1 MISEGFETDFNKWE
15 LQSVKECEVIGTLLD
30 IRDDEDNLFLKKITE
45 LKKYFSTEPAKF
57 VVLLKQLNETLF
69 TDKISKF
76 EGVKIKHIDDMILTL
91 RKRHRISQYYLNQL
105 KNIYYLKPENFT
117 NVTLPS
123 KLQILEYVNERESKK
138 KEGLEKDLFTTH
150 KKYQGLINGLI
161 AFTNLISWYYR
172 TYEEKPEIM
181 FLWDYSEDKSLQFKE
196 KMKAPFINEFA
207 GVLRNEHDI
216 YRAPKVMYVRP
227 LMIRS
232 VQVVD
237 RIVEYEIPIQ
247 NTHEIQHE
255 KVIENKIILQS
266 THELSI
272 TNTIEKPVEII
283 KEIDVI
289 KEVEVLKEFDKPV
302 PVIKKYK
309 TPAYYV
315 IAGFVVGFCIIGLIT
330 GFLLRL
336 VLLPPGDAELQRI
349 AKEAE
354 GAKLKAIGLQNDAE
368 AAKLKAI
375 TLKNDTESAL
385 KFANEIISDLSNQ
398 LSSLEAKK
406 AELQTE
412 KDGLTVDLE
421 NMTGECDKLT
431 GELNALKVERDSLVT
446 ERDELV
452 TKRDSLTTERDEL
465 QQKLD
470 ESTSANEKLRVE
482 LEKRANI
489 SDKTLAE
496 LTEQIKTQTEKITEL
511 TELLKLKNTDYNE
524 LKASTDAR
532 IAELMQKLLEANK
545 TISDISEIL
554 YDLKLKYKEFEEG
567 ERIRQEEQTLLQS
580 AFSTRTKERALIVE
594 KNIIDFLEK
603 NPERRPNFKKAL
615 EHLEKAKLIEGNKSS
630 GETAKEFK
638 LLAKLTN
645 GTAYPSPSAND
656 LPGILTEI
664 FNREIGLAA
673 SADICLLIDT
683 TSTMVNDIEALKKG
697 VSEITA
703 KLTNICHDVRVSVVL
718 YRDLPNRLGDT
729 GYVTKIQ
736 QPFTLFMDEVI
747 ANIKQIT
754 LNDGTGNFDIPEA
767 VFEGIMT
774 SLSDL
779 NWSHRAEKRLIILMG
794 DAPPATGQKIIK
806 HEKTGTMVDLEV
818 KHEFTIESIKKEL
831 EKMQKNMKEKELPV
845 QIFPIIIAED

>member
-15 LQSVKECEVIGTLLD
+15 LQSVKECDVISTLLAV
-30 IRDDEDNLFLKKITE
+30 RDDEDNLFLKKVSE
-45 LKKYFSTEPAKF
+45 LKKYFRAEPSKF
-57 VVLLKQLNETLF
+57 VVVLKQLNEKLF

-76 EGVKIKHIDDMILTL
+76 EGVEIKHIDEMILTL

-105 KNIYYLKPENFT
+105 KNLYYLKPENFAA
-117 NVTLPS
+117 VMLPS
-123 KLQILEYVNERESKK
+123 KLQILQYLNERDSKK
-138 KEGLEKDLFTTH
+138 KAVLEEDLITIH
-150 KKYQGLINGLI
+150 QKYQGLINGLI
-161 AFTNLISWYYR
+161 AFTNLISWFYR

-196 KMKAPFINEFA
+196 KMKAPFIEEFA
-207 GVLRNEHDI
+207 GVLRNGHDI
-216 YRAPKVMYVRP
+216 YRAPKVMFAQP

-237 RIVEYEIPIQ
+237 KIVEYEIPIQ
-247 NTHEIQHE
+247 NMQEIQHE
-255 KVIENKIILQS
+255 KVIENKIILQN
-266 THELSI
+266 THELSVS
-272 TNTIEKPVEII
+272 NTIEKPVEVI
-283 KEIDVI
+283 KEIEII
-289 KEVEVLKEFDKPV
+289 KEVEVLKEFEKPV
-302 PVIKKYK
+302 AVIKKFK

-354 GAKLKAIGLQNDAE
+354 NAKLKAIGLKNDAEDAKLKAMGLQNDAE
-368 AAKLKAI
+368 
-375 TLKNDTESAL
+375 TAL
-385 KFANEIISDLSNQ
+385 KSANENISDLNTKISE
-398 LSSLEAKK
+398 LEAEKTQ
-406 AELQTE
+406 LQTE
-412 KDGLTVDLE
+412 KDGLIKDLE
-421 NMTGECDKLT
+421 NMTGKRDKLII
-431 GELNALKVERDSLVT
+431 ELNNLKTERDGLVT
-446 ERDELV
+446 ERDELIV
-452 TKRDSLTTERDEL
+452 KRDGFLAERDEL
-465 QQKLD
+465 QTKLD
-470 ESTSANEKLRVE
+470 ESNASNEKLKQE
-482 LEKRANI
+482 LENRANI

-496 LTEQIKTQTEKITEL
+496 LNEQIIAQTKEINEL
-511 TELLKLKNTDYNE
+511 TEALKLKNADFDA
-524 LKASTDAR
+524 LKNSTDAK
-532 IAELMQKLLEANK
+532 ISELTQKLLEANK
-545 TISDISEIL
+545 TISDLSQKL
-554 YDLKLKYKEFEEG
+554 YELKLKYKEFEEG
-567 ERIRQEEQTLLQS
+567 EKIRQEEQTLLQS

-603 NPERRPNFKKAL
+603 NPERRPNFKKAF

-683 TSTMVNDIEALKKG
+683 TSTMGNDIDALKKG

-703 KLTNICHDVRVSVVL
+703 KLTNICPDVRVAVIL

-729 GYVTKIQ
+729 GYITKIQ

-747 ANIKQIT
+747 ANIQKIT

-767 VFEGIMT
+767 VFEGIMA
-774 SLSDL
+774 SLRDI

-794 DAPPATGQKIIK
+794 DAPPATGQKIVK
-806 HEKTGTMVDLEV
+806 HAKSGTKVDLEV
-818 KHEFTIESIKKEL
+818 KHEFTLESIKKEL
-831 EKMQKNMKEKELPV
+831 EKMQKNMKKKELPI